1 MADPDH
7 PSDAFFLIVADLD
20 TGLFCV
26 EGPMSDDAPWHLAA
40 GRARQLARSSRPVR
54 PNRPRS
60 RRACQRIP
68 AHTWQIRRRSAR
80 QYREATRMN
89 DQLPAVLPSGAVAP
103 AVSDDTLYKVVPA
116 VIAALGDQAS
126 WRYVEFFAANIRNP
140 NTRRAYARACS
151 RFFGWCEDR
160 GLTLT
165 TIRPFDVGEWIEQLQ
180 ENHGPAGVKQ
190 QLAAVRMMFNW
201 LITGQV
207 APVNPAAAV
216 RGPKLVVKT
225 GKTPVLDG
233 KEWHTLIDSIPT
245 ETVRDLR
252 DRALIAT
259 LTYSFARITAALR
272 MKVED
277 LRPKGASWQIL
288 LHEKGGKQHM
298 MPCHHALAEALRA
311 YIDAAGIAE
320 DRKGWLFRTSPR
332 HNATV
337 LTEQPMA
344 QADAWRMI
352 RRRAAAAGIMAPIG
366 NHTFRAT
373 GITAYLGNGGVLEHA
388 QSMAAHESPRT
399 TKLYDRTQERLT
411 QDEVE
416 RIRL

>member
-1 MADPDH
+1 MPA
-7 PSDAFFLIVADLD
+7 LIADL
-20 TGLFCV
+20 G
-26 EGPMSDDAPWHLAA
+26 EPAA
-40 GRARQLARSSRPVR
+40 
-54 PNRPRS
+54 
-60 RRACQRIP
+60 
-68 AHTWQIRRRSAR
+68 
-80 QYREATRMN
+80 
-89 DQLPAVLPSGAVAP
+89 
-103 AVSDDTLYKVVPA
+103 
-116 VIAALGDQAS
+116 
-126 WRYVEFFAANIRNP
+126 WRYVEFFAANIRNA
-140 NTRRAYARACS
+140 NTRRAYVRACS
-151 RFFGWCEDR
+151 GFFSWCEDR

-165 TIRPFDVGEWIEQLQ
+165 AIRPFDVAAWVEQLQ
-180 ENHGPAGVKQ
+180 AQHAAPGVKQ
-190 QLAAVRMMFNW
+190 QLAAVRMLFDW

-207 APVNPAAAV
+207 LPMNPAAAV
-216 RGPKLVVKT
+216 RGPTHVVKT
-225 GKTPVLDG
+225 GKTPVLDAG
-233 KEWHTLIDSIPT
+233 EWRRLIDSIPT

-277 LRPKGASWQIL
+277 LRPKGAGWQIQ
-288 LHEKGGKQHM
+288 LHEKGGKQHV

-311 YIDAAGIAE
+311 YIDAAGIGE

-332 HNATV
+332 HTATV
-337 LTEQPMA
+337 LTEQPMS

-352 RRRAAAAGIMAPIG
+352 RRRAVAAGIHAPIG

-373 GITAYLGNGGVLEHA
+373 GITAYLGNGGALEHA

-399 TKLYDRTQERLT
+399 TKLYDRTKERLT